1 MLLLLLEKLRQDSAG
16 HTNKSACARA
26 ASCKLLAQFRA
37 NKIVKQSTHF
47 PAFPPS
53 LCSRPLYGHVSKIAN
68 QLCWGGGEGWGAA
81 QGHSWLLKCRCED
94 SLRQLIIR
102 LVLAVVVTLLPPPIP
117 HPTHNSHKNI
127 TLSGELCAVGEGG
140 GRGCGRCATKG
151 KD

>member
-1 MLLLLLEKLRQDSAG
+1 MLLLLLVKLRQDSAG

-53 LCSRPLYGHVSKIAN
+53 PLYSRPLYGHVSKIAN
-68 QLCWGGGEGWGAA
+68 QLCRGGGEGWGAA
-81 QGHSWLLKCRCED
+81 QGHSWSLKCRCED

-102 LVLAVVVTLLPPPIP
+102 LVLAVVVTLLPFPIP
-117 HPTHNSHKNI
+117 HPTNSHKNI
-127 TLSGELCAVGEGG
+127 TLSGELCVAGG
-140 GRGCGRCATKG
+140 GSGRCATKG